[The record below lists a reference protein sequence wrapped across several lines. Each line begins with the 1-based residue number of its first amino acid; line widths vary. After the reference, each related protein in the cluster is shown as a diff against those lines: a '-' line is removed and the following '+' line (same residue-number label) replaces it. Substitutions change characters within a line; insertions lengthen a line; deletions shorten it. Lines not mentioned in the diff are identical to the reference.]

1 MIWAKLAVLAF
12 MVHLLISMQQM
23 LGTTA
28 KAINPSIMMLTDLMR
43 LVTNILL
50 MTVHSLKLSM
60 FSVVIA
66 QNGRI
71 LQHTLKASCNL
82 C

>member
-12 MVHLLISMQQM
+12 MVHLLISMQQI

-28 KAINPSIMMLTDLMR
+28 KAINPSTMMLTDLMR
-43 LVTNILL
+43 LVTNIQL

-60 FSVVIA
+60 FSIVIA

-71 LQHTLKASCNL
+71 LQHTLQASCNL